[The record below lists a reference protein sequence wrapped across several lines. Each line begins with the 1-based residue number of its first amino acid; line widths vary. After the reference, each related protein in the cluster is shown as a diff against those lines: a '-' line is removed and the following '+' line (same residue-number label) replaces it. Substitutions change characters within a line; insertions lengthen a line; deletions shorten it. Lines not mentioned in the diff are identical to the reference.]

1 MSLDTTAPPQ
11 STARLSY
18 SDFEVAIRA
27 FLKQAEHQSPWSY
40 IEYRPRSGQPL
51 RGYLAMNQHIHC
63 PKSTSSLQP
72 NSQQPEQRTAGSR
85 EVGPEDQLILDDL
98 AEHFGAIPDEYDDDD
113 NDDEL
118 GAVELLDLTSTDFLT
133 VSFHIIFS
141 PSYQVPVLY
150 FNAYRHDGTAIALEE
165 IYESLVPEAWRSSI
179 RNAGINGGI
188 SQQDH
193 PILNV
198 PYFYMHP
205 CETVPLME
213 TIVLSQAEASNSKS
227 FIENYI
233 MTWLSFTGQAIGISV
248 PAIVATRVKEG

>member
-1 MSLDTTAPPQ
+1 
-11 STARLSY
+11 
-18 SDFEVAIRA
+18 
-27 FLKQAEHQSPWSY
+27 
-40 IEYRPRSGQPL
+40 
-51 RGYLAMNQHIHC
+51 MNQHIHC
-63 PKSTSSLQP
+63 PKPTSSQQP
-72 NSQQPEQRTAGSR
+72 NSQQPEPSTAGSR

-113 NDDEL
+113 DDDEL
-118 GAVELLDLTSTDFLT
+118 GAVELLDLTTTDFLT

-150 FNAYRHDGTAIALEE
+150 FNAYRHGEDDVVLLSHRFTEKGLNSGEYGTAIALEE

-179 RNAGINGGI
+179 RDAGINGGI

-205 CETVPLME
+205 CETVQLME
-213 TIVLSQAEASNSKS
+213 TIALSQAEESNSRS

-248 PAIVATRVKEG
+248 PTVVATRVKEG